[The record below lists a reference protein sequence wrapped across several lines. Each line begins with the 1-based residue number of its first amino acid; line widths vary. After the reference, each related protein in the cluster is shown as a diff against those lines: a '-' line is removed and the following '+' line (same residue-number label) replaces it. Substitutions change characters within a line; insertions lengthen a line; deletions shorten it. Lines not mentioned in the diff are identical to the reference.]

1 MSSSA
6 LVLFVTEDGP
16 LGVIKFA
23 DADEVPEACVR
34 TSDGTEASLEALG
47 KEEVKAI
54 KALLKNK
61 SASIAKKARVAMVT
75 KTDASSLFGKG
86 GCVTVFAKSG
96 GVGKPKKKKKGPP
109 RPKSAYMLFCDAR
122 RAAVTAE
129 LKQAA
134 EANGT
139 KYENKEVMKT
149 LGSEWK
155 QLAEGE
161 KEQYTKAAAS
171 KKQESNE
178 EGTPAEE

>member
-1 MSSSA
+1 MSSSSA
-6 LVLFVTEDGP
+6 LVIFVTEDGP
-16 LGVIKFA
+16 LGVVKFT

-34 TSDGTEASLEALG
+34 NSDGAAASVEALG

-61 SASIAKKARVAMVT
+61 SASISKKARVAMLT
-75 KTDASSLFGKG
+75 KADASSLFGKG
-86 GCVTVFAKSG
+86 GCVPVFAKSG
-96 GVGKPKKKKKGPP
+96 GAGKPKKKGPP

-122 RAAVTAE
+122 RADVTAE

-134 EANGT
+134 EDNGT

-155 QLAEGE
+155 KLAEGE

-171 KKQESNE
+171 KKQESNGD
-178 EGTPAEE
+178 GTPKEA